1 MISTQCLEKLAEI
14 SGTSAEPSRL
24 LPTKLHDPRM
34 LVLHGEPPAHIRP
47 YCCPHFQ
54 RTEAKKI
61 VQETREI
68 RIIRPQ
74 PSLTVT
80 HYLQKLFLFVRRD
93 KFFLKC
99 HIQLNQ
105 LWVLMQCSLILGYFH
120 DFTEKRTMMLKVFP
134 DDDLRSMA
142 YDRKKEQEKGIH
154 MTPIAMMPSISI
166 LTLPERDN
174 VFVLGADTS
183 RVGINITLIQD
194 GTWHERGV
202 SPKEL

>member
-34 LVLHGEPPAHIRP
+34 LVLQGEPPAHIRP
-47 YCCPHFQ
+47 YYCPHFQ

-74 PSLTVT
+74 PSLVMIL
-80 HYLQKLFLFVRRD
+80 YLQKLCIFVCRD
-93 KFFLKC
+93 KLFLKC

-105 LWVLMQCSLILGYFH
+105 LWVLMQCSLISSYFH
-120 DFTEKRTMMLKVFP
+120 DFIEKWTMMAKVFP
-134 DDDLRSMA
+134 DDDLGFTA
-142 YDRKKEQEKGIH
+142 HNRKKEQEKDIH
-154 MTPIAMMPSISI
+154 MTPTAMMPSISMI
-166 LTLPERDN
+166 ALPEHGN
-174 VFVLGADTS
+174 VSMHQIKITVDLP
-183 RVGINITLIQD
+183 GIPPQMEI
-194 GTWHERGV
+194 
-202 SPKEL
+202 